1 MIIFI
6 LFQMLG
12 GDNDQQIDYRQNQ
25 EENKQS
31 SLTTEQWISGDK
43 ALVPHRA
50 HKMYQPEVRNQSNV

>member
-12 GDNDQQIDYRQNQ
+12 GDNDQQINYRQNQ

-31 SLTTEQWISGDK
+31 SLTTAQWISGDK
-43 ALVPHRA
+43 A
-50 HKMYQPEVRNQSNV
+50 